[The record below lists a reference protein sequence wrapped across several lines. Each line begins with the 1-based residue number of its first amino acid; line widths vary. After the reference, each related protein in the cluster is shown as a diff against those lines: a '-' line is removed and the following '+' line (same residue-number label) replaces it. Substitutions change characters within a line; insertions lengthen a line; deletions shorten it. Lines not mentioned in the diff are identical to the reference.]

1 MVRYQ
6 MKMVELSII
15 IKKTQG
21 IHFQQR
27 DVYEPDRNVLRWKE
41 WERRNQET
49 QQEDGSFNTSYSLF
63 SEPYKTNKGD
73 ELSNRIQNTLGNY
86 DEMKDL
92 LTDRSNQSHLVGV
105 PKSGISQAPGN
116 KTDEHFIAESRPQ
129 STPSLCSTSS
139 SIPATLSGQQSKSPT
154 MDRQKAGHSLPDGQQ
169 RANKHGHRLLE
180 SHNSD
185 FKMANQK
192 NSLEKLKHFVSSP
205 TSAASA
211 AQQGGLR
218 SVLGDSVSRAQQ
230 QSKLNSNAEIVP
242 QAQERSAKPSTGHCV
257 QNFPPSLASKPNI
270 IQQKPTAYV
279 RPMDGQDQ
287 APDESPK
294 LKLSTETNKHC
305 MSCRGVPS
313 SKPDLGMAKTKM
325 AKFNIP
331 KQEEDNGTGDNS
343 SIEEILLE
351 MTHSWPPPLS
361 AIHTP
366 GKVEQSKFPF
376 QNKES
381 QQISTGH
388 SNPRKGDAE
397 PKNPENSAS
406 HTSMLEDDLKL
417 SSDEE
422 ENDQQAAQRS
432 ALHILSDSAVV
443 PQSSSRTSGLSSKRS
458 SSSSSSESESSSESD
473 SESESSSSES
483 DSCKPSHY
491 SSPEPEQSS
500 SNKWQLDKWL
510 NKVNPHKTPIFNQ
523 NDNHGLESNQYYS
536 RIKDEGQECEKIP
549 AICQTDLRDKEI
561 KNSSKEELRPR
572 TANKAP
578 GNKGGKQKSPPT
590 VAGAVSGDSGPQR
603 RTTCKKQLRR
613 TDRTSGGDALNC
625 HTSEDLALSQIFLE
639 NNICEQPKARPCGNR
654 TGHRKEPRSVAT
666 CEKRR
671 TRGPSKT
678 APKSKEFI
686 ETESSSSS
694 SSSSSDSES
703 QQGEYPVPKPQT
715 VACVSG
721 GGDQRLKDSVL
732 SNTNKTNS
740 SCSAF
745 ASINARTS
753 NEIAKELEEQF
764 YTLVPFGRNEL
775 LSPLKDEEVKSL
787 WVKIDLTLLSR
798 IPEHLPEE
806 LLAMSTGA
814 KEEASLQQSNSTE
827 PPAEKIVPKSRR
839 RRKCENEEEDRE
851 IKKTHLEREC
861 SSRLVA
867 SAPGISTANHC
878 NRSEHS
884 LAVPINRNEKMLQ
897 APISPLSDA
906 SKHKYSNDDLTSSSR
921 PNGSSLLPSMS
932 SSKKHKS
939 EIQPQP
945 HPSDSNKA
953 VHISSESV
961 LYNKPHSQTEAW
973 PSLSSAH
980 KDDRRAKLIFDD
992 IPRNADHFMQEAKRK
1007 KHKADAMVEKF
1018 GKALNYTEAA
1028 LSFIECGNA
1037 MEQGPMES
1045 KSPYTMYSET
1055 VELIRYAVRLNTHS
1069 GPNATPEDKQLAALC
1084 YRCLALLYWRMFRLK
1099 RDHAVKY
1106 SKALIDY
1113 FKNSSK
1119 AAQAPSPWSASGKST
1134 GTPSPM
1140 SPNPSPVSSV
1150 GSQGSSGAPSPS
1162 STISIPQRIHQMAAN
1177 HVSITN
1183 SILHSYDYWEMADN
1197 LAKENREFFNDLDAL
1212 MGPVTLHSSMEHLVQ
1227 YTQQG
1232 LHWVRNSA
1240 RAKDCASFK

>member
-1 MVRYQ
+1 MDSFDLALLQ
-6 MKMVELSII
+6 DWDLDSLC
-15 IKKTQG
+15 
-21 IHFQQR
+21 
-27 DVYEPDRNVLRWKE
+27 VYEPDRNVLRKKE

-49 QQEDGSFNTSYSLF
+49 QQEDGTFNTSYSLF

-105 PKSGISQAPGN
+105 PKPGIPQASVA
-116 KTDEHFIAESRPQ
+116 KADEHFITDSRPQ
-129 STPSLCSTSS
+129 SQPSISSSS
-139 SIPATLSGQQSKSPT
+139 SIPAALCGQNKSTT
-154 MDRQKAGHSLPDGQQ
+154 MGWQKVGQNASDGQQ
-169 RANKHGHRLLE
+169 RTSKHGHRLLE

-185 FKMANQK
+185 FKMTNQK
-192 NSLEKLKHFVSSP
+192 SSLEKLKHYASSP
-205 TSAASA
+205 TSSASNA
-211 AQQGGLR
+211 TQPGTLR
-218 SVLGDSVSRAQQ
+218 STLGDSVSRVQQ
-230 QSKLNSNAEIVP
+230 QSKISCNAEVGP
-242 QAQERSAKPSTGHCV
+242 QAQERPTKHTTGHCV
-257 QNFPPSLASKPNI
+257 QNFPPSLASKPTI
-270 IQQKPTAYV
+270 VQQKPTAYV

-294 LKLSTETNKHC
+294 LKLSAETNKHC
-305 MSCRGVPS
+305 TSYRGVPS
-313 SKPDLGMAKTKM
+313 NKPDSTRTKSKIT
-325 AKFNIP
+325 KFSIP
-331 KQEEDNGTGDNS
+331 KQEEDSGTGDNS
-343 SIEEILLE
+343 CIEEILQE

-366 GKVEQSKFPF
+366 GKVEQSKFSFP
-376 QNKES
+376 NKES
-381 QQISTGH
+381 QQGSTGP
-388 SNPRKGDAE
+388 SNTRKSDVE
-397 PKNPENSAS
+397 PKSPENSAS

-432 ALHILSDSAVV
+432 TLRVLSDSTGVQQ
-443 PQSSSRTSGLSSKRS
+443 PNSRTSGLSSKGS

-483 DSCKPSHY
+483 DGSKPSHY
-491 SSPEPEQSS
+491 SSPEPEQPS

-510 NKVNPHKTPIFNQ
+510 NKVNPHKTPILSQ

-536 RIKDEGQECEKIP
+536 RIKEEGQECEKLP
-549 AICQTDLRDKEI
+549 DICQTDLRDKEI
-561 KNSSKEELRPR
+561 KNASKEELRPR

-578 GNKGGKQKSPPT
+578 GNKGGKQKSPLAA
-590 VAGAVSGDSGPQR
+590 VAAASGDSGPQR
-603 RTTCKKQLRR
+603 KPICKKQPRR
-613 TDRTSGGDALNC
+613 TERTSGGDALNC
-625 HTSEDLALSQIFLE
+625 HTSEDLTLSQGFLE
-639 NNICEQPKARPCGNR
+639 NNICEQPKARPCSNR
-654 TGHRKEPRSVAT
+654 TGHRKEPRSVTT

-678 APKSKEFI
+678 APKSREFI

-694 SSSSSDSES
+694 SSSDSDSES
-703 QQGEYPVPKPQT
+703 EQEDYSLPKPQT
-715 VACVSG
+715 VASASAG
-721 GGDQRLKDSVL
+721 NDQRLKDSGS
-732 SNTNKTNS
+732 SNSNKTNS

-745 ASINARTS
+745 GSINARTS

-775 LSPLKDEEVKSL
+775 LSPLKDSDEVKSL

-798 IPEHLPEE
+798 IPERSPEE
-806 LLAMSTGA
+806 PLAMSTGA
-814 KEEASLQQSNSTE
+814 KEVASIHQNNSID
-827 PPAEKIVPKSRR
+827 PPAEKVLPKSRR
-839 RRKCENEEEDRE
+839 KRKCENEEEHRE
-851 IKKTHLEREC
+851 SKKPHLEREC
-861 SSRLVA
+861 SSRLIA
-867 SAPGISTANHC
+867 SAQSISTTNHC
-878 NRSEHS
+878 NINENS
-884 LAVPINRNEKMLQ
+884 LAIPINKNEKMLRS
-897 APISPLSDA
+897 PISPLSDA
-906 SKHKYSNDDLTSSSR
+906 SKHKYSSNDLTSSSR
-921 PNGSSLLPSMS
+921 PNGSSLLPSIS
-932 SSKKHKS
+932 SSKKHKG
-939 EIQPQP
+939 EIQSQQ
-945 HPSDSNKA
+945 HPGDFNKA
-953 VHISSESV
+953 IHINSENV
-961 LYNKPHSQTEAW
+961 LCNKPQFQTEPW
-973 PSLSSAH
+973 SPLSNAPR
-980 KDDRRAKLIFDD
+980 DCRRTKLVFDD
-992 IPRNADHFMQEAKRK
+992 MPRNADYFMQEAKRK

-1018 GKALNYTEAA
+1018 GKALNYAEAA

-1055 VELIRYAVRLNTHS
+1055 VELIRYAVRLKTHS

-1084 YRCLALLYWRMFRLK
+1084 FRCLALLYWRMFRLK

-1106 SKALIDY
+1106 SKALIEY

-1119 AAQAPSPWSASGKST
+1119 AAQAPSPWGASGKST

-1140 SPNPSPVSSV
+1140 SPSPSPVSSV
-1150 GSQGSSGAPSPS
+1150 GSQGSTGTPSPS
-1162 STISIPQRIHQMAAN
+1162 SIISIPQRIHQMAAN

-1197 LAKENREFFNDLDAL
+1197 LAKENRDFFNDLDAL

-1240 RAKDCASFK
+1240 HLS